1 MSSENLPL
9 EIPNYTPEE
18 ITQLYRV
25 MTPSE
30 KKEFDE
36 LISGGRSA
44 ETLTLEAAGPET
56 WLRTLG
62 SRTFTGTFADFHYD
76 LWEWYWRIAGKR
88 RAEIP
93 LTNQEL
99 VYLAL
104 WFRGAGKSSH
114 VEWCA
119 IAEGALVGT
128 GYVQY
133 ICRKEGQA
141 QEHVASIRQRIESEN
156 VARYYPQLAN
166 PKIGRHGNQYG
177 WGQDF
182 LLTAGG
188 WAIRPIGLEQAV
200 RGGKVG
206 DLRVTLRI
214 FDDIDNETDSPY
226 VVEGIEKRI
235 ARSILPM
242 GGPEAITLFAQN
254 IISPQLYGQPD
265 LHAQKPIACPKSGGW
280 PNSCLQQSR
289 NRI

>member
-1 MSSENLPL
+1 MSGCSQQGLKRAESVGFYKDDEDDLDFSQNQEASFCDEILRLLESYATFNPHAGFHLYRGAVRKGEAQASNLGLAGSRMSSENLPL

-114 VEWCA
+114 VEWLLLPK
-119 IAEGALVGT
+119 ALWWARDT
-128 GYVQY
+128 F
-133 ICRKEGQA
+133 
-141 QEHVASIRQRIESEN
+141 SIS
-156 VARYYPQLAN
+156 
-166 PKIGRHGNQYG
+166 
-177 WGQDF
+177 
-182 LLTAGG
+182 
-188 WAIRPIGLEQAV
+188 AV
-200 RGGKVG
+200 RKG
-206 DLRVTLRI
+206 RPRNTLLQSGNVSSRR
-214 FDDIDNETDSPY
+214 TSP
-226 VVEGIEKRI
+226 GII
-235 ARSILPM
+235 H
-242 GGPEAITLFAQN
+242 N
-254 IISPQLYGQPD
+254 
-265 LHAQKPIACPKSGGW
+265 
-280 PNSCLQQSR
+280 
-289 NRI
+289 